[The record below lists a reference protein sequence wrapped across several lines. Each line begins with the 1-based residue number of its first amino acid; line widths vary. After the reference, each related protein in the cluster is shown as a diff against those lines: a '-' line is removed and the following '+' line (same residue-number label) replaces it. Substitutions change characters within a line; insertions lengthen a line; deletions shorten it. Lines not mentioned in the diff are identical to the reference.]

1 MNLQK
6 HTINEKPPADKV
18 LLMVIDID
26 AVNNHYLWAVGV
38 WFDDGWHCKYDDIGY
53 TVIEWYELPDKY
65 KINKEDFSYHQM
77 RMEDFWGSV

>member
-1 MNLQK
+1 MLTLKK

-26 AVNNHYLWAVGV
+26 VVNNHYLWAVGV
-38 WFDDGWHCKYDDIGY
+38 WYDDKWHCKYDDIEY
-53 TVIEWYELPDKY
+53 TVVEWYELPDKY

-77 RMEDFWGSV
+77 RMEEFWG